1 MKLGL
6 RVLCY
11 AVLAA
16 LLRAGQ
22 ASTVGTEYYAGE
34 GATRSTN
41 LKLVGLESKVAIE
54 NDVLRKENMQL
65 KQFLMQSSV
74 QEKDT
79 SNNID
84 LVSYIQE
91 KEQAPKLLCET
102 FANSAVS
109 LCKKQYVDC
118 IKKAAESTSKKMTA
132 RSIRR
137 MQQDPRTTDEQ
148 DRMEQAQENAG
159 NLFQTRLQRRE
170 KSAALMKQPKPFM
183 TLPANARIPPPS
195 SLPPLSNKGDPEKA
209 IVDATKKLVNDGSI
223 TSSDKKQID
232 AEQKLWRIL
241 VIEKQYRNMI
251 FLCCQ

>member
-1 MKLGL
+1 MKLVS
-6 RVLCY
+6 RVLCF
-11 AVLAA
+11 AVFVTV
-16 LLRAGQ
+16 LRAGQ
-22 ASTVGTEYYAGE
+22 ASTVGAEYYAGGNE
-34 GATRSTN
+34 VRSTSG
-41 LKLVGLESKVAIE
+41 KLVGLESKIAIE
-54 NDVLRKENMQL
+54 NNVLRKENMRL

-74 QEKDT
+74 LEKDA

-102 FANSAVS
+102 FANSAVT

-137 MQQDPRTTDEQ
+137 MQQDPRSTDEQ

-183 TLPANARIPPPS
+183 TLQANARIPPPS
-195 SLPPLSNKGDPEKA
+195 SLPPLSNNKGDPEKA

-232 AEQKLWRIL
+232 AEQKL
-241 VIEKQYRNMI
+241 
-251 FLCCQ
+251 

>member
-1 MKLGL
+1 MKLGS
-6 RVLCY
+6 RVLCL
-11 AVLAA
+11 AVFVTV
-16 LLRAGQ
+16 LRAGQ
-22 ASTVGTEYYAGE
+22 ASTVGAEYYAGE
-34 GATRSTN
+34 NDVRSTSV
-41 LKLVGLESKVAIE
+41 KLVGLESKIAIE
-54 NDVLRKENMQL
+54 NDVLRKENMRL

-74 QEKDT
+74 LEKDT

-102 FANSAVS
+102 FASSAVS
-109 LCKKQYVDC
+109 SCRKQYVDC

-137 MQQDPRTTDEQ
+137 MQQDPRSTDEQ

-183 TLPANARIPPPS
+183 TLQANAR
-195 SLPPLSNKGDPEKA
+195 
-209 IVDATKKLVNDGSI
+209 T
-223 TSSDKKQID
+223 TSVFY
-232 AEQKLWRIL
+232 AMHR
-241 VIEKQYRNMI
+241 
-251 FLCCQ
+251 

>member
-54 NDVLRKENMQL
+54 NDVLRKENMRL
-65 KQFLMQSSV
+65 EQFLMQSNAL
-74 QEKDT
+74 EKDT
-79 SNNID
+79 NNNIN
-84 LVSYIQE
+84 LVSFIQE

-102 FANSAVS
+102 FASSAVS

-137 MQQDPRTTDEQ
+137 MQQDPRAVDEQ
-148 DRMEQAQENAG
+148 DRMDQAQENAG
-159 NLFQTRLQRRE
+159 NVFQTPLQRRE

-195 SLPPLSNKGDPEKA
+195 SLSNVPLSNKGDPEKA
-209 IVDATKKLVNDGSI
+209 IVDATKKLANEGSI
-223 TSSDKKQID
+223 TASEKKQID
-232 AEQKLWRIL
+232 AQQKL
-241 VIEKQYRNMI
+241 
-251 FLCCQ
+251 

>member
-1 MKLGL
+1 MKLGS
-6 RVLCY
+6 RVLCL
-11 AVLAA
+11 AVFVTV
-16 LLRAGQ
+16 LRAGQ
-22 ASTVGTEYYAGE
+22 ASTVGAEYYAGE
-34 GATRSTN
+34 NDVRSTSV
-41 LKLVGLESKVAIE
+41 KLVGLESKIAIE
-54 NDVLRKENMQL
+54 NNVLRKENMRL

-74 QEKDT
+74 LEKDA

-137 MQQDPRTTDEQ
+137 MQQDPRAVDEQ

-159 NLFQTRLQRRE
+159 NLFQTPLQRRE

-195 SLPPLSNKGDPEKA
+195 SLRNAPLSNKGDPEKA
-209 IVDATKKLVNDGSI
+209 IVDATKKLVNEGGI
-223 TSSDKKQID
+223 TPAEKKQID
-232 AEQKLWRIL
+232 AEQKL
-241 VIEKQYRNMI
+241 
-251 FLCCQ
+251 